1 MSGQDSDIE
10 ILEVAMILIAN
21 LITGIYILA
30 ISLPKLN
37 REEFEGLLEKRKEKG
52 GKRRKKKKVIKCML
66 KYLYEV

>member
-30 ISLPKLN
+30 ILN
-37 REEFEGLLEKRKEKG
+37 FWPSWKTGKNLKDFLKKGRKKGGKEEKRKK
-52 GKRRKKKKVIKCML
+52 
-66 KYLYEV
+66 

>member
-30 ISLPKLN
+30 ISLPKLKD

-52 GKRRKKKKVIKCML
+52 GKRRKKSDKMHVKIPL
-66 KYLYEV
+66 